1 MLKGERNPINEIQIA
16 GREPQGDY
24 IMAIKIYSDKTNKY
38 YDTVQAAEDAEF
50 KLKEQENRDKILAE
64 RKAAELKEKKEQEAA
79 ERKAAADKVEA
90 ARKVMVEA
98 QRKYREELEAFIK
111 QYKTYH
117 YSSNKVEDIPIL
129 FDLFDWL

>member
-1 MLKGERNPINEIQIA
+1 
-16 GREPQGDY
+16 
-24 IMAIKIYSDKTNKY
+24 MAIKIYSDKTNKY

-90 ARKVMVEA
+90 ARKAMTEA
-98 QRKYREELEAFIK
+98 QKKYREELEAFIK
-111 QYKTYH
+111 KYKTYH
-117 YSSNKVEDIPIL
+117 YSSNNVEDIPTL
-129 FDLFDWL
+129 FDLFDKFWL